1 MAKPIL
7 ARLGIALEDLP
18 RDRHI
23 ARKSGY
29 KWFFTGKPCK
39 RGHLAARLVSAATYM
54 ECHRL
59 SVIAKYQSD
68 PQPHIERVMEYQR
81 KIFEADPISFREEKR
96 IYRKEWRLANPER
109 ERFNWTIWQANNRE
123 KLREG
128 ERRRYALNPEKH
140 RLETKLWRLNNPEK
154 VTEQFRAWCRANPDK
169 VRVYDRNKRARR
181 RSAEGRHTAADIDRI
196 RKAQKDRC
204 AYCRSKLDGKGH
216 VDHIKALARGGSNWP
231 RNLQLLCVPCNSAKS
246 ASDPLDFA
254 RKRGKLL

>member
-29 KWFFTGKPCK
+29 KWFFTGRPCK
-39 RGHLAARLVSAATYM
+39 RGHLAARLVSAATCM

-59 SVIAKYQSD
+59 KESAKY
-68 PQPHIERVMEYQR
+68 R
-81 KIFEADPISFREEKR
+81 ADPAPR
-96 IYRKEWRLANPER
+96 IARVIRRRRKLFDDDPSKIRAIWRAQVKSWRLANTEKNR
-109 ERFNWTIWQANNRE
+109 LTRSVWRVNNRE
-123 KLREG
+123 KLRDG
-128 ERRRYALNPEKH
+128 ERRRYALNPEKEC
-140 RLETKLWRLNNPEK
+140 LKSKLWRLNNPEK

-231 RNLQLLCVPCNSAKS
+231 RNLQLLCVSCNSAKS